1 MNQIIPLFFG
11 LSTTPL
17 EFLSFVLSLITV
29 ACNIKQI
36 HWGWLFAILSSG
48 LYALVF
54 RDAKLYGDM
63 GLQFV
68 FIAVSCWGWWQ
79 WLKGDLGTHTEIS
92 SGELAFPQ
100 LRPSRLSRV
109 ETLWSVSF
117 WIISFLILYFFLHRF
132 TDTDVPLADGFLTA
146 GSLLGQILISRK
158 KLENWWVWIVVDILY
173 VALYLYKGLHLTAF
187 LYGIF
192 VFMAVAGARA
202 WANEILKSEGGR

>member
-1 MNQIIPLFFG
+1 MNQIIPLFYG

-17 EFLSFVLSLITV
+17 ELLSFVLSIVTV
-29 ACNIKQI
+29 GCNIRQI

-79 WLKGDLGTHTEIS
+79 WLKGDLDTRSEIT
-92 SGELAFPQ
+92 SGELVFPQ
-100 LRPSRLSRV
+100 LRPSRLSRI
-109 ETLWSVSF
+109 EKLWSLAF
-117 WIISFLILYFFLHRF
+117 WLISFIVFYFFLSRF
-132 TDTDVPLADGFLTA
+132 TDTDVPFADGFLTA

-158 KLENWWVWIVVDILY
+158 KLENWLVWILVDVLY
-173 VALYLYKGLHLTAF
+173 VALYLYKGLHLTAV
-187 LYGIF
+187 LYAIF
-192 VFMAVAGARA
+192 VLMAVVGARA
-202 WANEILKSEGGR
+202 WSREIVASEGK

>member
-1 MNQIIPLFFG
+1 MNQIIPLFYG

-17 EFLSFVLSLITV
+17 ELLSFVLSIITV
-29 ACNIKQI
+29 ACNIRQI

-79 WLKGDLGTHTEIS
+79 WLKGDLGTHTEIT

-100 LRPSRLSRV
+100 LRPSRLNRL

-117 WIISFLILYFFLHRF
+117 WGVSFLMLYFFLHRF

-192 VFMAVAGARA
+192 VVMAVAGARA
-202 WANEILKSEGGR
+202 WSNEILKNEGSR

>member
-17 EFLSFVLSLITV
+17 ELLSFVLSLITV

-79 WLKGDLGTHTEIS
+79 WLKGDLGAHTEIS

-117 WIISFLILYFFLHRF
+117 WSISFLILYFFLHRF

-202 WANEILKSEGGR
+202 WANEILKREGSR

>member
-17 EFLSFVLSLITV
+17 ELLSFVLSLITV

-117 WIISFLILYFFLHRF
+117 WSISFLILYFFLHRF

-202 WANEILKSEGGR
+202 WANEILKREGGR

>member
-17 EFLSFVLSLITV
+17 ELLSFVLSLITV

-117 WIISFLILYFFLHRF
+117 WSISFLILYFFLHRF

-202 WANEILKSEGGR
+202 WANEILKREGSR

>member
-1 MNQIIPLFFG
+1 MNQIIPLFYG

-17 EFLSFVLSLITV
+17 ELVSFALSIITV

-68 FIAVSCWGWWQ
+68 FVVVSCWGWWQ
-79 WLKGDLGTHTEIS
+79 WLKGDLGVHAEIA
-92 SGELAFPQ
+92 SGELASPK
-100 LRPSRLSRV
+100 LLPSRLSQV
-109 ETLWSVSF
+109 ELLWSISF
-117 WIISFLILYFFLHRF
+117 WLLSFLILYFFLHHF
-132 TDTDVPLADGFLTA
+132 TDTDVPVADGFLTA

-173 VALYLYKGLHLTAF
+173 VGLYLYKGLHLTAF
-187 LYGIF
+187 LYGVF
-192 VFMAVAGARA
+192 VLMAIAGARA
-202 WANEILKSEGGR
+202 WVLEIRKNEGQS

>member
-1 MNQIIPLFFG
+1 MNQIIPLFYG

-17 EFLSFVLSLITV
+17 ELLSFVLAIVTV
-29 ACNIKQI
+29 ACNIRQI

-79 WLKGDLGTHTEIS
+79 WLKGDLGTHAEIT
-92 SGELAFPQ
+92 SGELVFPQ
-100 LRPSRLSRV
+100 LRPSRLTPS
-109 ETLWSVSF
+109 EMTWSIGFWLVSF
-117 WIISFLILYFFLHRF
+117 IALYFFLSRF
-132 TDTDVPLADGFLTA
+132 TDTDVPMADGFLTA

-158 KLENWWVWIVVDILY
+158 KLENWWVWIVVDVLY
-173 VALYLYKGLHLTAF
+173 VGLYLYKGLHLTAF
-187 LYGIF
+187 LYAIF
-192 VFMAVAGARA
+192 VLMAVAGARA
-202 WANEILKSEGGR
+202 WSREILAREGQR

>member
-1 MNQIIPLFFG
+1 MNQIIPLFLG

-17 EFLSFVLSLITV
+17 ELLSFVLSLITV

-117 WIISFLILYFFLHRF
+117 WSISFLILYFFLHRF

-202 WANEILKSEGGR
+202 WANEILKREGSR